1 MFELPKN
8 ETKRKGTNIKKCKKN
23 WKTKKRWWP
32 KRDCYQYHYQHKQNT
47 NQHHHRRRRHHKK
60 RKTNPPHFQQY
71 FQRWRLRWRRWWW
84 LWKAK
89 AIATNP
95 QFYNKV
101 TLGSRLQQQQHQQLA
116 GFFLWQQLR
125 LLSVT
130 VRQCDMLGLGMP
142 ASQLSKVR

>member
-101 TLGSRLQQQQHQQLA
+101 TLGSRCSSSSSSINNWLA
-116 GFFLWQQLR
+116 SFCGNNCVCCL
-125 LLSVT
+125 LLSDNVI
-130 VRQCDMLGLGMP
+130 CLG
-142 ASQLSKVR
+142 